1 MILDGRSRDELAREA
16 NLARSKLLRTVEQ
29 LDRKRQ
35 EILDVRHQVRKH
47 LGMLVVV
54 SGLFLIAT
62 GGTALISVQRI
73 AHAAARRRRERWTLA
88 RHAWKR
94 PGRVLRAERLSFPL
108 EVIRSVLL
116 ALATT
121 LLSLPVRR
129 LAQALASERRR
140 EAAQLPAGGR

>member
-1 MILDGRSRDELAREA
+1 MNLDGRSRDELAREA

-29 LDRKRQ
+29 LDRRRQ
-35 EILDVRHQVRKH
+35 EILDVRRQVRKH

-73 AHAAARRRRERWTLA
+73 ASGAARRRRERWTLA
-88 RHAWKR
+88 RQAWKR

-108 EVIRSVLL
+108 EVTRSVLL
-116 ALATT
+116 ALATS

-129 LAQALASERRR
+129 LARALASERQR
-140 EAAQLPAGGR
+140 EATQLPSAGR